1 MYSMLTIMHYSE
13 AAYVERSPPWI
24 NALYACTLFTNFSAT
39 GERSAIHT
47 SSVASSWPAPVL
59 LAFRVWRVNSRASE
73 FRRTYS
79 RLRIF
84 LRVVIESGTIYTI
97 LNLALLISLRLN
109 SPLVWYLRDIV
120 S

>member
-1 MYSMLTIMHYSE
+1 M
-13 AAYVERSPPWI
+13 R
-24 NALYACTLFTNFSAT
+24 CTLALCSQILALLVRDLLYIRPLF
-39 GERSAIHT
+39 
-47 SSVASSWPAPVL
+47 ASSWPAPVL